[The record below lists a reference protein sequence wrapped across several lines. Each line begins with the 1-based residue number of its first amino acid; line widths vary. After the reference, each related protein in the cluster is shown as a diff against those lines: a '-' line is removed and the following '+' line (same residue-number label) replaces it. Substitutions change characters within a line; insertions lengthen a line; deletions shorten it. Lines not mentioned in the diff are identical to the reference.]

1 MTESGEAS
9 SPPLG
14 SRFPELVRV
23 MAELRAPGGCPWDAE
38 QTHRSLARHLL
49 EEAHEALAAIDSD
62 DLASLKDELGDVLLQ
77 VVFHSEIAEEE
88 GAFDVDDVTDALIA
102 KLVRRHPHVFGDV
115 EVSGADEVL
124 ANWEKLK
131 ASEGEREHLEEGIPE
146 TLPALA
152 RAAKVQRRAEADGS
166 LPLDPSEAAE
176 FAQARL
182 AEVRDAAEGDPVE
195 DAVGDLLFAIVTLAR
210 SAGVDAESALRRKTS
225 AFSKETSGTG

>member
-1 MTESGEAS
+1 VTASGEP

-14 SRFPELVRV
+14 SHFPELVRV
-23 MAELRAPGGCPWDAE
+23 MAELRAPAGCPWDAE

-62 DLASLKDELGDVLLQ
+62 DLDSLKDELGDVLLQ
-77 VVFHSEIAEEE
+77 VVFHSEIAQEE

-131 ASEGEREHLEEGIPE
+131 ASEGERAHVEEGIPE

-152 RAAKVQRRAEADGS
+152 RAAKVQRRAEASGS
-166 LPLDPSEAAE
+166 APLDPSEAAE
-176 FAQARL
+176 IARARL
-182 AEVRDAAEGDPVE
+182 AEGRDATNQE
-195 DAVGDLLFAIVTLAR
+195 DAEQAIGDLLFATVTLAR
-210 SAGVDAESALRRKTS
+210 SSGVDAESALRRKTS
-225 AFSKETSGTG
+225 AFADETSGPG

>member
-1 MTESGEAS
+1 MSVSGEP

-14 SRFPELVRV
+14 SHFPELVRV

-62 DLASLKDELGDVLLQ
+62 DLDGLKDELGDVLLQ
-77 VVFHSEIAEEE
+77 VVFHSEIAQEEK
-88 GAFDVDDVTDALIA
+88 AFDVDDVTDALIA
-102 KLVRRHPHVFGDV
+102 KLVRRHPHVFGEA

-131 ASEGEREHLEEGIPE
+131 ASEGQRAHLEEGIPE

-152 RAAKVQRRAEADGS
+152 RAAKVQRRAEAEGRA
-166 LPLDPSEAAE
+166 PLDPS
-176 FAQARL
+176 
-182 AEVRDAAEGDPVE
+182 DAAEIARSRLDDLRDPE
-195 DAVGDLLFAIVTLAR
+195 ETDDAEEAIGDLLFAIVALAR
-210 SAGVDAESALRRKTS
+210 SGGVDAESALRRKTS
-225 AFSKETSGTG
+225 RYGTESADQTT

>member
-1 MTESGEAS
+1 VTARGEP

-14 SRFPELVRV
+14 SHFPDLVRV

-62 DLASLKDELGDVLLQ
+62 DLDALKDELGDVLLQ
-77 VVFHSEIAEEE
+77 VVFHSEIAQEE
-88 GAFDVDDVTDALIA
+88 GAFDVDDVTDSLIA
-102 KLVRRHPHVFGDV
+102 KLVRRHPHVFGEV

-131 ASEGEREHLEEGIPE
+131 ASEGERAHLEEGIPE

-152 RAAKVQRRAEADGS
+152 RAAKVQRRAEAEGRA
-166 LPLDPSEAAE
+166 PLDPSAVTEI
-176 FAQARL
+176 AQARL
-182 AEVRDAAEGDPVE
+182 AEGRDAMNQENAERSI
-195 DAVGDLLFAIVTLAR
+195 GDLLFAIVALAR
-210 SAGVDAESALRRKTS
+210 SSGVDAESALRRKTS
-225 AFSKETSGTG
+225 AFADETSRAD

>member
-1 MTESGEAS
+1 MTGSGEP

-14 SRFPELVRV
+14 SHFPELVRV

-62 DLASLKDELGDVLLQ
+62 DLDGLKDELGDVLLQ
-77 VVFHSEIAEEE
+77 VVFHSEIAQEE

-102 KLVRRHPHVFGDV
+102 KLVRRHPHVFGEV

-124 ANWEKLK
+124 ENWEKLK
-131 ASEGEREHLEEGIPE
+131 ASEGERAHLEEGIPE

-152 RAAKVQRRAEADGS
+152 RAAKVQRRAEADGRS
-166 LPLDPSEAAE
+166 PLDPSEAAE
-176 FAQARL
+176 VAHARL
-182 AEVRDAAEGDPVE
+182 AEIRDASESDPVE
-195 DAVGDLLFAIVTLAR
+195 EAIGDLLFAIVTLAR
-210 SAGVDAESALRRKTS
+210 AEGVDAESALRRRTS
-225 AFSKETSGTG
+225 RYAEKSADQTN